1 MKEYRNKGF
10 QDVIST
16 ANELAD
22 ELDVPEEN
30 RKFSTKRTRRK
41 KSFCVKGEMKQLMI
55 LNRHLKLNVFTLFLI
70 RE

>member
-41 KSFCVKGEMKQLMI
+41 KKFLCERRDEAVDDFKQAFKTKCF
-55 LNRHLKLNVFTLFLI
+55 HLVLD
-70 RE
+70 